1 MNCFNANTENIV
13 FCIFNETKGCIF
25 VFANFQSVILNF
37 TNKHLLRSIKTLPHV
52 TLYWTYHAKITCNI
66 HHTILSD
73 ATTVIMVLNMFQII
87 QHAVHTKTVTPKL
100 GKNPQRLVKIIIATT
115 CSVPCLGGPRRFV
128 KRSAHI
134 AIALFTSSV
143 NTIPDCGRL
152 RTLLATV
159 RASPWRSSRLM
170 GGGGSPSWDGSV
182 SWSDWAPG
190 KYANMLTSK
199 RVTDTI
205 TKTYVIQ

>member
-1 MNCFNANTENIV
+1 MLSWSCILVLWIV
-13 FCIFNETKGCIF
+13 SKQILRTLFFCIFNETKSCIF

-37 TNKHLLRSIKTLPHV
+37 TNKHLLRSIKTLPHARHCKNHMQHSP
-52 TLYWTYHAKITCNI
+52 YNI
-66 HHTILSD
+66 VRCYNWD
-73 ATTVIMVLNMFQII
+73 NGFKY
-87 QHAVHTKTVTPKL
+87 AVHTKTVTPKL
-100 GKNPQRLVKIIIATT
+100 GENPQRLVKIIIATT

-170 GGGGSPSWDGSV
+170 GGGGSPSWDDSV

-190 KYANMLTSK
+190 KYTNMLTSK

-205 TKTYVIQ
+205 TKTYVIH

>member
-1 MNCFNANTENIV
+1 MQHT
-13 FCIFNETKGCIF
+13 
-25 VFANFQSVILNF
+25 
-37 TNKHLLRSIKTLPHV
+37 
-52 TLYWTYHAKITCNI
+52 AKITCNI
-66 HHTILSD
+66 HHTISSD
-73 ATTVIMVLNMFQII
+73 VTTEIMVLNMFQII
-87 QHAVHTKTVTPKL
+87 QHAVHTKTATPKL
-100 GKNPQRLVKIIIATT
+100 GENPQRLVKIIIATT

-170 GGGGSPSWDGSV
+170 GGGGSPSWDDSV
-182 SWSDWAPG
+182 S
-190 KYANMLTSK
+190 
-199 RVTDTI
+199 
-205 TKTYVIQ
+205 